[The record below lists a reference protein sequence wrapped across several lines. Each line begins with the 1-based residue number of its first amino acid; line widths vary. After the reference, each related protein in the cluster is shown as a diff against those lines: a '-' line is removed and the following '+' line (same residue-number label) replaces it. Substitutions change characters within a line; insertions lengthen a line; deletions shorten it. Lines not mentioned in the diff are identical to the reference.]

1 MSNNDL
7 KFTTAGEYIKTEASS
22 DSLLIDSTDQD
33 MNERIKELAE
43 QAGFMDYWFS
53 ESGDDCERELKKF
66 AELIIN
72 ECASIYEGVYTDQQ
86 RPERID
92 TRIKQH
98 FGVEE

>member
-22 DSLLIDSTDQD
+22 DSLLIDST
-33 MNERIKELAE
+33 E

>member
-66 AELIIN
+66 AELIVE
-72 ECASIYEGVYTDQQ
+72 ECIGCARGAGLRGQ
-86 RPERID
+86 RRID

-98 FGVEE
+98 FGVE